1 VLALTQRELSDDHQ
15 RLELGGSTGN
25 RYSNQE
31 TGCEVYEF
39 NFSR

>member
-1 VLALTQRELSDDHQ
+1 VLVPTQRERSDDHQ

-31 TGCEVYEF
+31 TGCQVNEF
-39 NFSR
+39 NLSR